1 MNAQV
6 EPDLVHAPLARWAQ
20 ERSAHKALDD
30 GHRSLTFAALH
41 EAVQAV
47 AARLDSARAPASVF
61 VDEHTGPVEQ
71 LVEFLGIIAS
81 GRCAAVGDPDW
92 PVATRQAVHA
102 ALARAPSHGM
112 AGKPASPQS
121 PFYVGF
127 TSGSTGTPKG
137 FRRHHRSWTES
148 YRACVEAFGPDAQ
161 SAMLAPGRCSH
172 SLFLFGMLLGVW
184 SGGGAV
190 VQDRFSAP
198 HALDTLAQGRTPSL
212 IAVPSQL
219 LMMLAHAKRR
229 AIGPITSVR
238 LILISGARWMRDR
251 TADLRALFP
260 KARVVEFYGASETS
274 FIAWM
279 DADEQ
284 TPPAVVGRPFAHVD
298 IDIRERLPGQ
308 DAGLIYVRS
317 PMLFSD
323 YVGGSADGTA
333 ALRDGDWLSVRD
345 MGYLD
350 EQGRLC
356 LVGRQNRMIVTQGK
370 NLFPEEVEALLA
382 TYPGVTQA
390 SVQGVSD
397 PVRGQQVVAV
407 LQTTSGV
414 DATALAAWCRQR
426 LEPYKVPRRFWL
438 ATPWPQTA
446 SGKTDHPA
454 LARTL
459 HRLNEAATPTDS
471 GDGPCLHPLP

>member
-1 MNAQV
+1 
-6 EPDLVHAPLARWAQ
+6 
-20 ERSAHKALDD
+20 
-30 GHRSLTFAALH
+30 
-41 EAVQAV
+41 
-47 AARLDSARAPASVF
+47 
-61 VDEHTGPVEQ
+61 
-71 LVEFLGIIAS
+71 
-81 GRCAAVGDPDW
+81 
-92 PVATRQAVHA
+92 
-102 ALARAPSHGM
+102 
-112 AGKPASPQS
+112 
-121 PFYVGF
+121 
-127 TSGSTGTPKG
+127 
-137 FRRHHRSWTES
+137 
-148 YRACVEAFGPDAQ
+148 
-161 SAMLAPGRCSH
+161 
-172 SLFLFGMLLGVW
+172 
-184 SGGGAV
+184 
-190 VQDRFSAP
+190 
-198 HALDTLAQGRTPSL
+198 
-212 IAVPSQL
+212 
-219 LMMLAHAKRR
+219 
-229 AIGPITSVR
+229 
-238 LILISGARWMRDR
+238 
-251 TADLRALFP
+251 
-260 KARVVEFYGASETS
+260 
-274 FIAWM
+274 
-279 DADEQ
+279 
-284 TPPAVVGRPFAHVD
+284 
-298 IDIRERLPGQ
+298 LPGQ